1 MLRELLYKPWF
12 ADEKWGIQILEGEF
26 KDVILQISKLE
37 FSQTDEGK
45 VELEFETISKPES
58 LEIDDN
64 LFTPVIEFIIND
76 ILKEA
81 IAIHEH
87 EQNRN
92 HDTEKSHSE

>member
-1 MLRELLYKPWF
+1 MLRDQLYKPWF
-12 ADEKWGIQILEGEF
+12 ADEKWGFHILEGEF
-26 KDVILQISKLE
+26 KDVVIHIEKLE
-37 FSQTDEGK
+37 FSETSEGN
-45 VELEFETISKPES
+45 VELEYETISKPES
-58 LEIDDN
+58 LEIDNN
-64 LFTPVIEFIIND
+64 LFNPVIELIIND